1 MFHKAVELGLTE
13 RQTQIVLKS
22 LGRQLLAEVQ
32 AGGDCHTSGDYIM
45 EIEHQST
52 ARVIE
57 SLINSLAYQVLHT
70 NQ

>member
-1 MFHKAVELGLTE
+1 MFRKAVELGLTE
-13 RQTQIVLKS
+13 RQAQIVLKS

-32 AGGDCHTSGDYIM
+32 ASGDCHTSGDYIM

-57 SLINSLAYQVLHT
+57 SLIDGIAHQVLSTT
-70 NQ
+70 N